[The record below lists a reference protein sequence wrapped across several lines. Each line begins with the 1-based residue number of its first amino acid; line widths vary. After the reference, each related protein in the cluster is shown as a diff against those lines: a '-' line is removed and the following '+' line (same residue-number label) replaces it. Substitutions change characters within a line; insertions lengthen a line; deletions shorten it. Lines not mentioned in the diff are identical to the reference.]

1 MIMLIISIM
10 FYLGFL
16 GLGGL
21 SYYYLI
27 KTPQEL
33 ILSIVFI
40 GSAILCL
47 IIAIIFSYI
56 FSSRKYK
63 KKINVQEEQLKKWSN
78 ISYHA
83 TRAGDDAF
91 NKLPIGIIV
100 YDENYMVMWSNEFAS
115 KIFNSVS
122 INDQA
127 LEVLSK
133 TLLEKLTLSETE
145 FVISLNESSYDV
157 IHNVENNVIYF
168 FDVTAREEIKKR
180 YNNRITGLGVIEIDN
195 LEESLKKF
203 DMQEQ
208 ANIRGEILGEVSDWI
223 SKYNCYLRSV
233 SQDRMLFMMDKES
246 LNKMIENNFSV
257 LSDVRDISQKNKLKA
272 TLSIGIACHD
282 VEYDE
287 LGSIAQAAIE
297 LAEKRGGD
305 QAVVNIQNEKIKFFG
320 GNTNSLEKNTLVEVR
335 MQTLN
340 LKEAVEQSS
349 DVLIMCHNRADTD
362 AIGSMIGVYHMVITS
377 NKDVKMVFD
386 INRADTTVKK
396 VYGEILK
403 DASLKSQFIG
413 LDAALDMIKP
423 STLLIVTDTQSP
435 KIVMFPELLTKAKRL
450 SIIDHH
456 RAGDV
461 GWEKYL
467 SYYVESSAS
476 SSVELV
482 SEMFMF
488 YNSNITVKPL
498 EASIMLSGI
507 IVDTNNFT
515 FRSGTRTF
523 EAAATLKSM
532 GADMIY
538 VKKLLQEPLDTEQFI
553 SKALTNAKIEFN
565 KFSFIVFDEEEIIP
579 DSTILAKISDRQL
592 TIAGVLGSFTIG
604 RLNET
609 TVGISAR
616 SLGNNINVQVI
627 MEEMGGG
634 GHFNSAATQ
643 IKNQSIERVYN
654 RLIELL
660 GTGFGEEGV
669 GNMKVILTQD
679 VKGKGKK
686 GTIID
691 VANGY
696 ANYLISAK
704 QAVQANEENLEEFN
718 RQKALE
724 AKEAE
729 SKKKALKKLRDEI
742 DGKAI
747 SIELKVGKDGKNFG
761 NITTKLV
768 CEQFQAQTGITLD
781 KRKVELPGDI
791 ASIGIYTASVKLDTD
806 IIAQFEIKV
815 EEKK

>member
-1 MIMLIISIM
+1 MIMLIISIIM
-10 FYLGFL
+10 FVGFL
-16 GLGGL
+16 VFGGF
-21 SYYYLI
+21 SYYNLI
-27 KTPQEL
+27 KTPQDL
-33 ILSIVFI
+33 TLSIVFLSIALVTLVI
-40 GSAILCL
+40 GLIL
-47 IIAIIFSYI
+47 IITFST
-56 FSSRKYK
+56 RKFK

-100 YDENYMVMWSNEFAS
+100 YDENYTIMWSNDFSKKIFDASLNDMPIENAS
-115 KIFNSVS
+115 K
-122 INDQA
+122 
-127 LEVLSK
+127 L
-133 TLLEKLTLSETE
+133 LLEHI
-145 FVISLNESSYDV
+145 VANENECVLPFNNSSYDV
-157 IHNVENNVIYF
+157 IHNIENNVIYL
-168 FDVTAREEIKKR
+168 FDVTAREEIKQR

-195 LEESLKKF
+195 LEDSLKKF

-223 SKYNCYLRSV
+223 SKYDCYLRSV

-246 LNKMIENNFSV
+246 LNKMIENNFSI
-257 LSDVRDISQKNKLKA
+257 LSSVRDISQKNKLKS

-282 VEYDE
+282 VAFDE

-320 GNTNSLEKNTLVEVR
+320 GNTNSLEKNSLVEVR
-335 MQTLN
+335 MQTLS
-340 LKEAVEQSS
+340 LKEAVESSS

-362 AIGSMIGVYHMVITS
+362 AIGSMIGVYHMVVTS

-386 INRADTTVKK
+386 INRADSTVKK
-396 VYGEILK
+396 VFTELSKDQALK
-403 DASLKSQFIG
+403 NQFIG
-413 LDAALDMIKP
+413 LDHALDVIKP
-423 STLLIVTDTQSP
+423 TTLLIVTDTQSP
-435 KIVMFPELLTKAKRL
+435 KIAMFPELLQKAKRL

-488 YNSNITVKPL
+488 YSSNITLKPL

-523 EAAATLKSM
+523 ESAATLKSM

-553 SKALTNAKIEFN
+553 SMALTKAKIEFD
-565 KFSFIVFDEEEIIP
+565 KFSIITFDEDEIIP

-604 RLNET
+604 RLNDT
-609 TVGISAR
+609 QVGVSAR
-616 SLGNNINVQVI
+616 SLGNNINVQII

-643 IKNQSIERVYN
+643 IKNQSVEHVRN

-686 GTIID
+686 GSIIE

-696 ANYLISAK
+696 ANYLINAK

-718 RQKALE
+718 KQKALE

-729 SKKKALKKLRDEI
+729 SKKKALKKLRSEI
-742 DGKAI
+742 DGKTI
-747 SIELKVGKDGKNFG
+747 SISLHVGKDGKNFG

-768 CEQFQAQTGITLD
+768 CEAFAKQTGIVLD

-791 ASIGIYTASVKLDTD
+791 ASVGIYTASVKLDTD